1 MYEVAVV
8 LRTGVCAVSSARGWL
23 CVAGRDVSH
32 TQLVAGRLPG
42 RVSECW
48 C

>member
-1 MYEVAVV
+1 MYEVAVWCCV
-8 LRTGVCAVSSARGWL
+8 LGFVQSVLPGVVCG
-23 CVAGRDVSH
+23 VSH
-32 TQLVAGRLPG
+32 TQLVAGRLRG